1 MGWQRCR
8 SPAAPS
14 LAVRADRLTSVEKG
28 LTCVT
33 TSRVPR
39 PTMRDVAKAA
49 AVSLKTVSRVVNDE
63 GGVRPETAARVHEAI
78 VTLGFRRN
86 DMARVLRQG
95 RSSGTLGLVIEDVA
109 NPFYSDITRAIK
121 RVARSRG
128 YLVIAGSSDEDPERE
143 RDLVRTLCERRVEGL
158 LIVPA
163 GDDHRFLLPD
173 LHVGMAVVFMDR
185 PPGGIQADTIL
196 IDNVD
201 GARQATEH
209 LLAHGHRRIGM

>member
-1 MGWQRCR
+1 MHAWDDNVVEALPLRPWR
-8 SPAAPS
+8 SAPTGS
-14 LAVRADRLTSVEKG
+14 PPSKRVSPV
-28 LTCVT
+28 
-33 TSRVPR
+33 SRPRGVPR

-109 NPFYSDITRAIK
+109 NPFYSDITRAVE

-143 RDLVRTLCERRVEGL
+143 RDHGYAETMKDAGIGVDEQLIKRGPHDVAAAETASRELLGL
-158 LIVPA
+158 SP
-163 GDDHRFLLPD
+163 PD
-173 LHVGMAVVFMDR
+173 RDL
-185 PPGGIQADTIL
+185 
-196 IDNVD
+196 
-201 GARQATEH
+201 
-209 LLAHGHRRIGM
+209 